1 MASESA
7 NGRNGQGDAARLLL
21 AAARER
27 FAVAATDLLLPD
39 AARLTEWQRLTA
51 AALLV
56 RLIACIEDD
65 LRARLATR
73 FADEEGVAAALTSA
87 HVPIAAPILE
97 RAGVLHDGELGGAL
111 VRRVEE
117 HRFWT
122 LHRPAGRDDLL
133 FMLARD
139 ADEEVA
145 GEAMALLIAR
155 SRRFDRFEEPVLTET
170 ELPADLQHRLVW
182 LVAAALRHYLVQ
194 HHRLPGVDSAIEAA
208 TAELLAR
215 HDEGETLE
223 GSAARLVRRLDSAGR
238 LDGDLLAQTIE
249 SGLLPLFLAGL
260 AMRCGLD
267 PAAAWEVLADPQGR
281 GPALLARAA
290 GLDRREAA
298 RILLALNAQGPVFSG
313 AEGDATETQLDLYDT
328 LDQASADEV
337 LRMWRAN
344 PAYRASVARVSTRA
358 RFVGS
363 GPGAAA

>member
-1 MASESA
+1 MAGQGV

-51 AALLV
+51 AALLG
-56 RLIACIEDD
+56 RLIACFEDD
-65 LRARLATR
+65 LRTRLAAH
-73 FADEEGVAAALTSA
+73 FAADDGVSAALESA

-97 RAGVLHDGELGGAL
+97 RAGVLNDSELSAAL

-133 FMLARD
+133 FALARD

-145 GEAMALLIAR
+145 GEAMALVIAR
-155 SRRFDRFEEPVLTET
+155 SRRFDRFEEPVLTEA
-170 ELPADLQHRLVW
+170 ELPAELHHRLVW

-194 HHRLPGVDSAIEAA
+194 HHRLGGVDAAIEAA
-208 TAELLAR
+208 AGGALGR
-215 HDEGETLE
+215 HDEGESLE
-223 GSAARLVRRLDSAGR
+223 AVALRLVRRLDFAGR
-238 LDGDLLAQTIE
+238 LDGDFLARAIE
-249 SGLLPLFLAGL
+249 SGLLPLFLAGV
-260 AMRCGLD
+260 ATRCGLD
-267 PAAAWEVLADPQGR
+267 VAAAWEVLADPQAR

-298 RILLALNAQGPVFSG
+298 RILLALNAQGPVSSG
-313 AEGDATETQLDLYDT
+313 A
-328 LDQASADEV
+328 
-337 LRMWRAN
+337 
-344 PAYRASVARVSTRA
+344 
-358 RFVGS
+358 
-363 GPGAAA
+363 

>member
-1 MASESA
+1 MAGQGV

-51 AALLV
+51 AALLG
-56 RLIACIEDD
+56 RLIACIEDH
-65 LRARLATR
+65 LRTRLATH
-73 FADEEGVAAALTSA
+73 FAAEEGVAAALASA

-97 RAGVLHDGELGGAL
+97 RAGALNDSELSAAL

-122 LHRPAGRDDLL
+122 LHRPAGLDDLL
-133 FMLARD
+133 FALARD
-139 ADEEVA
+139 GDEEVA
-145 GEAMALLIAR
+145 GEAMALVIAR
-155 SRRFDRFEEPVLTET
+155 SRRFDRFEEPVLTDT
-170 ELPADLQHRLVW
+170 DLPADLQHRLVW

-194 HHRLPGVDSAIEAA
+194 HHRLSGVDAAIEAA
-208 TAELLAR
+208 TADLLSR
-215 HDEGETLE
+215 HDEGEGLE
-223 GSAARLVRRLDSAGR
+223 ATALRLVRRLDGSGR
-238 LDGDLLAQTIE
+238 LDGDLLARTIE
-249 SGLLPLFLAGL
+249 SGLLPLFLAGVAL
-260 AMRCGLD
+260 RCGLD

-298 RILLALNAQGPVFSG
+298 RILLALNAQGPIFSG
-313 AEGDATETQLDLYDT
+313 AEGDATEAQLDLFDT

-337 LRMWRAN
+337 LRLWRVH

-358 RFVGS
+358 R
-363 GPGAAA
+363 PGAGA